1 MTLIGRSGVIAAL
14 FALLFPFLASAQEAT
29 TSSSVTLI
37 ADRINLSAT
46 GQLVASGNVE
56 AVHDTKKLLASQVT
70 YDRETG
76 RLRLEGPL
84 QLLEDDTLTILADEG
99 EISDDF
105 REGIMLGAKMILS
118 EYTEISS
125 PRVERYEGRYSRFDG
140 AMATSCQVCKAG
152 EPPFWQIRAT
162 RVTHDQQEKQLYF
175 ENAQLR
181 ILDLPVL
188 YLPTLRLPDPTL
200 ERATGFLIP
209 SLQTTSQ
216 LSAGL
221 KVPYYIRL
229 DDHSDLTLTPYLSL
243 QTTTLNFNYRRAF
256 SRGRLEFEGAI
267 TRDDLMKG
275 LNRGYFFGAGGFA
288 LRDGHQLLF
297 DLEWASDS
305 AYLYDYQLPERDR
318 PESQIVLTRTRHHE
332 YYRAGFTHFQ
342 SLREGDVERELPTLV
357 ADFNYQQR
365 YFPELIGGEVRLGI
379 LNHGHRRQSKADALG
394 RDVAQTSVDVSL
406 LQHRNLPAGIRAK
419 LHVGLSGD
427 VFKVW
432 DDQQFA
438 DVISRATP
446 TVGLSFGLPLLRVRE
461 AVSDYIEPIAQF
473 GWSQVSD
480 EIVPE
485 ANTSRVEFDQ
495 GNLLALSRFPSPVAR
510 EDGAAFAYGLSWE
523 RYRNFGHFG
532 LIVGQIIRE
541 IAHAGFSPSSGLSGK
556 NSDILI
562 AAQLVADFGLDLSA
576 RTILDE
582 AFDANKFELRA
593 EWRQRHTA
601 VRATYVSLARDLA
614 ENRQNQEA
622 ELNLSLITNIS
633 RHWTTN
639 VGWRYDVA
647 ESRMAEA
654 GVGLTYRN
662 ECVELQVALNRRNA
676 SSASIEPTTDFAVNV
691 VLHGFSSRTDQS
703 RYRRSCRA

>member
-1 MTLIGRSGVIAAL
+1 MTQIWKSGVFAASL
-14 FALLFPFLASAQEAT
+14 FLFFPFFASAQESAT
-29 TSSSVTLI
+29 AKGVGLI
-37 ADRINLSAT
+37 ADRITLSQT

-56 AVHDTKKLLASQVT
+56 AVYGAKKLHASRVT
-70 YDRETG
+70 YNRGTG
-76 RLRLEGPL
+76 QLGLEGPL
-84 QLLEDDTLTILADEG
+84 RIIEDDTITILADEG
-99 EISDDF
+99 EITEDF
-105 REGIMLGAKMILS
+105 REGLMLGAKMIIS
-118 EYTEISS
+118 EHTEISS
-125 PRVERYEGRYSRFDG
+125 PRVERYEGRFSRFYD
-140 AMATSCQVCKAG
+140 AMATSCQVCEG
-152 EPPFWQIRAT
+152 EAPFWQIRAT

-188 YLPTLRLPDPTL
+188 FLPTLRLPDPTL

-216 LSAGL
+216 LSAGV
-221 KVPYYIRL
+221 KVPYFVRL
-229 DDHSDLTLTPYLSL
+229 DDHSDLTLTPYLSAK
-243 QTTTLNFNYRRAF
+243 TTTLNFNYRHAF
-256 SRGRLEFEGAI
+256 SRGRLEFEGAF
-267 TRDDLMKG
+267 TRDDLMAG

-288 LRDGHQLLF
+288 LQDGHQLLF

-318 PESQIVLTRTRHHE
+318 PESQIVLTRTRHHN
-332 YYRAGFTHFQ
+332 YYRASLTHFQ

-357 ADFNYQQR
+357 ADLTYQQR
-365 YFPELIGGEVRLGI
+365 YFPKLIGGEVRLGI
-379 LNHGHRRQSKADALG
+379 LNHGHRRRSKADALG
-394 RDVAQTSVDVSL
+394 RDVAQTSVDMNWS
-406 LQHRNLPAGIRAK
+406 QDRSLPAGIRAK
-419 LHVGLSGD
+419 LILGLSAD
-427 VFKVW
+427 VFRIW
-432 DDQQFA
+432 DDQQFTE
-438 DVISRATP
+438 VISRTTP
-446 TVGLSFGLPLLRVRE
+446 TVGLSFGLPMIRVSE
-461 AVSDYIEPIAQF
+461 SSSDYIEPIAQF

-495 GNLLALSRFPSPVAR
+495 GNLLALSRFPSYVAR
-510 EDGAAFAYGLSWE
+510 EDGAAFAYGFSWE

-532 LIVGQIIRE
+532 LTVGQVIRE
-541 IAHAGFSPSSGLSGK
+541 TTHSGFSQSSGLSGK

-576 RTILDE
+576 RTILDQSLK
-582 AFDANKFELRA
+582 ANKFELRA
-593 EWRQRHTA
+593 EWRRRDTA
-601 VRATYVSLARDLA
+601 VRATYVSLAKDLV

-622 ELNLSLITNIS
+622 ELNLSLVKNVR

-639 VGWRYDVA
+639 VNWRYDVE

-662 ECVELQVALNRRNA
+662 ECVELQMALNRRNA

-691 VLHGFSSRTDQS
+691 VLHGFSSKTDPS
-703 RYRRSCRA
+703 RYRKSCRA